1 MTESGRI
8 EYKRELTD
16 RLEREVVAFLNSG
29 DGGVIYIGIDKNGEV
44 FGVNDPDA
52 VQLAI
57 KDRLKNNIQPSIMG
71 LFDVH
76 LENREGKNVI
86 RVTVAGGLEK
96 PYYLKKYGMT
106 AKGCFLR
113 VGSSSEPMSRE
124 MIESLY
130 GRRVRNTIGR
140 MESPRFNLT
149 FEQLKIYYEARGL
162 ILNDAF
168 MQNLEL
174 LTPDG
179 KANYAAYLLA
189 DDNGSSLQV
198 AKYADKTRVELIENR
213 DYGRCSLVKAL
224 KSVLDRFDVENTIFT
239 KIGYP
244 LREEREMI
252 NSRAARE
259 AIINAVVHNDY
270 SYGGTPKIEFFS
282 DRMEIT
288 SMGGLPYG
296 VSESDFFSG
305 FSVPR
310 NKEIMR
316 VFRDLEIVEQLGSG
330 IPRILEAYSKDVFEI
345 RDSFIRI
352 VLPYAKPLASLRD
365 MPPLSGVQSGKEAV
379 PSRHQVGT
387 KSAPSRHQVAG
398 EVTGEVTGE
407 VAGEVYKLLRV
418 LKKCPLTR
426 TEAQA
431 ALKLKGQANFRDRY
445 LRPALDA
452 DLIEMTIPGKP
463 RSSKQKYRLTDKGR
477 EVLEKLGGVK

>member
-1 MTESGRI
+1 
-8 EYKRELTD
+8 
-16 RLEREVVAFLNSG
+16 
-29 DGGVIYIGIDKNGEV
+29 
-44 FGVNDPDA
+44 
-52 VQLAI
+52 
-57 KDRLKNNIQPSIMG
+57 MG

-76 LENREGKNVI
+76 LENHNGRNII

-113 VGSSSEPMSRE
+113 VGSASEPMSRE

-140 MESPRFNLT
+140 MESPRSNLT

-179 KANYAAYLLA
+179 KPNYAAYLLA

-198 AKYADKTRVELIENR
+198 AKYADTTRVELVENR

-224 KSVLDRFDVENTIFT
+224 KSVLDRMDVENTIFT

-244 LREEREMI
+244 LREEQEMI

-282 DRMEIT
+282 DRVEIT

-305 FSVPR
+305 FSIPR

-316 VFRDLEIVEQLGSG
+316 VFRDLEIVEHLGSG
-330 IPRILEAYSKDVFEI
+330 IPRILEAYGKDVFEV
-345 RDSFIRI
+345 RQSFIRV
-352 VLPYAKPLASLRD
+352 VLPYAKPLTSLRD
-365 MPPLSGVQSGKEAV
+365 ISAQSQPKSPTQSPTQSTDPVTRLLEILTEGPLSSGE
-379 PSRHQVGT
+379 
-387 KSAPSRHQVAG
+387 
-398 EVTGEVTGE
+398 
-407 VAGEVYKLLRV
+407 LRKRLN
-418 LKKCPLTR
+418 LKHRPT
-426 TEAQA
+426 
-431 ALKLKGQANFRDRY
+431 FRRNY
-445 LRPALDA
+445 LHPAIRIGY
-452 DLIEMTIPGKP
+452 IEMTIPEKP
-463 RSSKQKYRLTDKGR
+463 NSRLQKYRLTDKGR
-477 EVLEKLGGVK
+477 EVLEK